1 MYLSGK
7 KKNSTGRIA
16 LTLILAAALFLAAC
30 AVPDGGSSAA
40 SVNSKSYAVLI
51 GIDRSRISR
60 LKPYRTVVIEPE
72 GFRASDIRKL
82 HRQKKKVYAYINIG
96 SIEKSRSYYSRF
108 SDITLGDY
116 ENWPD
121 ERWVDVSKK
130 EWQDFVVDELARKYA
145 RQGYD
150 GFFLDNAD
158 VYYEVP
164 QQSDLQRPPH
174 YRQGSACLPQK
185 DHHQRRQHVRDRVHE
200 QKGYR
205 RAPGCCEPGGGLH
218 TDRFPPQKVPEA
230 ARLRHALLS
239 PLSEEGAAQAHEGL
253 SRGIRRKGKTG
264 EKDLPHLQEVR
275 LRLVQLQEHLAQI
288 EESENS
294 QTGPAVEYGSIGI
307 MKFSE
312 EDRI

>member
-158 VYYEVP
+158 VYYEYHSKAIYSGLRTIVKGLRAYHKKIIINGGSTYVTACMNKKDTAALP
-164 QQSDLQRPPH
+164 DAVNQEEVFTRIDFRHKKFRKQHASDTRYYLR
-174 YRQGSACLPQK
+174 YLKRV
-185 DHHQRRQHVRDRVHE
+185 RRRHM
-200 QKGYR
+200 
-205 RAPGCCEPGGGLH
+205 
-218 TDRFPPQKVPEA
+218 KVY
-230 ARLRHALLS
+230 L
-239 PLSEEGAAQAHEGL
+239 
-253 SRGIRRKGKTG
+253 
-264 EKDLPHLQEVR
+264 
-275 LRLVQLQEHLAQI
+275 
-288 EESENS
+288 
-294 QTGPAVEYGSIGI
+294 VEYGAKGKLAKKISRTCRKYGFVWYNSKNISL
-307 MKFSE
+307 K
-312 EDRI
+312 